1 MDMNNMRKAG
11 QALGAFFKSP
21 AVQGFGK
28 RVAFDAGVG
37 LAANAVTSALNP
49 PITGAINN
57 AMQPPISAAIQP
69 EAHTSYV
76 GNTLGLSAQQ
86 YQQAAIEHQRYLQKL
101 SLIQA
106 EKQPTEVIHQTR
118 HDPAD
123 IAMQMYAQGI
133 SKRYV

>member
-21 AVQGFGK
+21 TVQQFGK

-57 AMQPPISAAIQP
+57 AMQPQISTAIQP
-69 EAHTSYV
+69 EAQASYV
-76 GNTLGLSAQQ
+76 GNTMGLSAQQ

-118 HDPAD
+118 HDPSD
-123 IAMQMYAQGI
+123 VISQMYAQGI